1 MIGSLFKLNF
11 GAKPNGPTDGAG
23 KGRAASTAPA
33 SWLTKT
39 SQFSTLQFSSV
50 SISGDISPNPRFW
63 ASLWRWINWAG
74 DRSPNANF
82 RDIEPLE
89 LAKSANFKE
98 NRRYWRILE
107 CWNLKTEKFL
117 PKIARQN
124 GITFFQKGSIYFSP
138 Q

>member
-1 MIGSLFKLNF
+1 MKLKIHNAQDLLAQFFIYFSDSAEAKAMPKPTVLPFLAIYRQIREFGPRLGDEIFGLAIHRQSLN
-11 GAKPNGPTDGAG
+11 
-23 KGRAASTAPA
+23 
-33 SWLTKT
+33 
-39 SQFSTLQFSSV
+39 
-50 SISGDISPNPRFW
+50 I
-63 ASLWRWINWAG
+63 
-74 DRSPNANF
+74 
-82 RDIEPLE
+82 RDFEPLE

>member
-1 MIGSLFKLNF
+1 MSNTVLPFLAIYRQIREFGPRLGDEIVGLAIHRQSLN
-11 GAKPNGPTDGAG
+11 
-23 KGRAASTAPA
+23 
-33 SWLTKT
+33 
-39 SQFSTLQFSSV
+39 
-50 SISGDISPNPRFW
+50 I
-63 ASLWRWINWAG
+63 
-74 DRSPNANF
+74 
-82 RDIEPLE
+82 RDFEPLE

-124 GITFFQKGSIYFSP
+124 GITFFQKGSMYFSP